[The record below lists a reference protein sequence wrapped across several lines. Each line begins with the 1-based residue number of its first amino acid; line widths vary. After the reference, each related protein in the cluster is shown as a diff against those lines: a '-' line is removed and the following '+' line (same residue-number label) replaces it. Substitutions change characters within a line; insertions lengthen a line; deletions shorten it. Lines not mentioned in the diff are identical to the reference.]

1 MPPGCAV
8 RDAFRVPDLLSCD
21 DIGRPTRR
29 KPPALQ
35 PFATARA
42 TPPPAGAP
50 AALAIAA
57 AASPAWAGKTL
68 DAVKA
73 RGQLVCGV
81 NTSGPGFSNADSQG
95 KWTGLDVDFCK
106 AVAAAVLNDASKV
119 KFVPLN
125 SQQRFS
131 SLQAGEIDVLSRNS
145 TWTLTRDA
153 SLGVVFTGINYYDGQ
168 GFMVPKKL
176 KIDHI
181 NKLNGATVCVQAG
194 TTSEKNV
201 ADYFGAHGMKYKS
214 VVFDTAE
221 AITSAFFAGRCQV
234 YTTDMSDLAGA
245 RSKAPNA
252 DDYVILPEVISKE
265 PLGPSVRRGDDEWF
279 GIVRWTLFAM
289 LEAEEDGLTQANV
302 DEQKTSNKDPGVQR
316 LLGVSEDTGKLLGL
330 DAEWAYRIVK
340 QVGNY
345 GESFERNLGPKAPIG
360 LPRGVNNLWTKG
372 GLMYAPPLR

>member
-1 MPPGCAV
+1 MKIKYV
-8 RDAFRVPDLLSCD
+8 V
-21 DIGRPTRR
+21 
-29 KPPALQ
+29 
-35 PFATARA
+35 
-42 TPPPAGAP
+42 P

-125 SQQRFS
+125 SQQRFT
-131 SLQAGEIDVLSRNS
+131 SLQAGEVDVLSRNS

-153 SLGVVFTGINYYDGQ
+153 SLGIVFTGINYYDGQ
-168 GFMVPKKL
+168 GFMVPKKV
-176 KIDHI
+176 KIESA
-181 NKLNGATVCVQAG
+181 KKMNGATVCVQAG

-201 ADYFGAHGMKYKS
+201 ADYFGANNMKYKP

-245 RSKAPNA
+245 RTKAPKP
-252 DDYVILPEVISKE
+252 DDYTILPQVISKE

-279 GIVRWTLFAM
+279 EIVRWTLFAM
-289 LEAEEDGLTQANV
+289 LEAEEHGLTQANV
-302 DEQKTSNKDPGVQR
+302 DEQKTSNKDPNVQR
-316 LLGVSEDTGKLLGL
+316 FLGVSEDTGKLLGL
-330 DAEWAYRIVK
+330 DAAWAHRIVK

-345 GESFERNLGPKAPIG
+345 GESFERNLGPKTPVA

-372 GLMYAPPLR
+372 GLMYAPPIR

>member
-1 MPPGCAV
+1 MKIQHLV
-8 RDAFRVPDLLSCD
+8 
-21 DIGRPTRR
+21 
-29 KPPALQ
+29 
-35 PFATARA
+35 
-42 TPPPAGAP
+42 P
-50 AALAIAA
+50 AALAIAT

-68 DAVKA
+68 DAVKQ
-73 RGQLVCGV
+73 RGQVVCGV

-125 SQQRFS
+125 SQQRFT
-131 SLQAGEIDVLSRNS
+131 SLQAGEVDVLSRNS

-153 SLGVVFTGINYYDGQ
+153 SLGILFTGINYFDGQ

-176 KIDHI
+176 NIANAK
-181 NKLNGATVCVQAG
+181 KMNGATVCVQAG

-201 ADYFGAHGMKYKS
+201 ADYFGANNMKYKP

-245 RSKAPNA
+245 RTKAPKP
-252 DDYVILPEVISKE
+252 DDYAILPQVISKE

-279 GIVRWTLFAM
+279 QIVRWTLFAM

-302 DEQKTSNKDPGVQR
+302 DAEKASSKDPAVQR
-316 LLGVSEDTGKLLGL
+316 FLGVSEDDGKLLGL
-330 DAEWAYRIVK
+330 DKEWAYRIVK

-345 GESFERNLGPKAPIG
+345 GESFERNLGPKSPVG

-372 GLMYAPPLR
+372 GLMYAPPIR

>member
-1 MPPGCAV
+1 MKM
-8 RDAFRVPDLLSCD
+8 RHTL
-21 DIGRPTRR
+21 
-29 KPPALQ
+29 
-35 PFATARA
+35 
-42 TPPPAGAP
+42 P
-50 AALAIAA
+50 AALAVAA
-57 AASPAWAGKTL
+57 AAVTLPAHAGKTL
-68 DAVKA
+68 DAVKS

-95 KWTGLDVDFCK
+95 KWTGLDVDFCR
-106 AVAAAVLNDASKV
+106 AVAAAVLNDANKV

-125 SQQRFS
+125 SQQRFT

-153 SLGVVFTGINYYDGQ
+153 SLGVVFAGINYYDGQ

-176 KIDHI
+176 KLDSAR
-181 NKLNGATVCVQAG
+181 KMNGATVCVQAG

-201 ADYFGAHGMKYKS
+201 ADYFGAHNMKYKP

-279 GIVRWTLFAM
+279 QIVRWTLYAM
-289 LEAEEDGLTQANV
+289 LDAEENGLTQANV
-302 DEQKTSNKDPGVQR
+302 DQQKASNKDPGVQR
-316 LLGVSEDTGKLLGL
+316 FLGVSEDTGKLLGL
-330 DAEWAYRIVK
+330 DKEWAYRIVK

-345 GESFERNLGPKAPIG
+345 GESFEKNLGPNSPSK

-372 GLMYAPPLR
+372 GLMYAPPIR

>member
-1 MPPGCAV
+1 MQIKLV
-8 RDAFRVPDLLSCD
+8 V
-21 DIGRPTRR
+21 
-29 KPPALQ
+29 
-35 PFATARA
+35 
-42 TPPPAGAP
+42 P

-57 AASPAWAGKTL
+57 AVSPAYAGKTL

-95 KWTGLDVDFCK
+95 KWTGLDVDFCR
-106 AVAAAVLNDASKV
+106 AVAAAVLSDASKV

-125 SQQRFS
+125 SQQRFT

-153 SLGVVFTGINYYDGQ
+153 SLGVEFTGINYFDGQ

-176 KIDHI
+176 NIASAK
-181 NKLNGATVCVQAG
+181 KMNGATVCVQAG

-201 ADYFGAHGMKYKS
+201 ADYFGASNMKYKP

-245 RSKAPNA
+245 RTKAPKA

-279 GIVRWTLFAM
+279 QIVRWTLFAM
-289 LEAEEDGLTQANV
+289 IEAEEDGLTQANV
-302 DEQKTSNKDPGVQR
+302 DQQKASNKDPNVQR
-316 LLGVSEDTGKLLGL
+316 FLGVSEDTGKLLGL
-330 DAEWAYRIVK
+330 DKEWAYRIVK

-345 GESFERNLGPKAPIG
+345 GESFERNLGPKTPIG

-372 GLMYAPPLR
+372 GLMYAPPIR

>member
-1 MPPGCAV
+1 M
-8 RDAFRVPDLLSCD
+8 LLKHL
-21 DIGRPTRR
+21 I
-29 KPPALQ
+29 
-35 PFATARA
+35 
-42 TPPPAGAP
+42 P
-50 AALAIAA
+50 AALAAAGVVIAT
-57 AASPAWAGKTL
+57 PALAGKTL

-95 KWTGLDVDFCK
+95 KWSGLDVDFCR
-106 AVAAAVLNDASKV
+106 AVAAAVLKDSEKV

-125 SQQRFS
+125 SQQRFA
-131 SLQAGEIDVLSRNS
+131 SLQAGEIDLLARNS

-153 SLGVVFTGINYYDGQ
+153 SLGVVFTGINYFDGQ
-168 GFMVPKKL
+168 GFMVPTKL
-176 KIDHI
+176 KIDSAK
-181 NKLNGATVCVQAG
+181 KLNGATMCVQAG

-201 ADYFGAHGMKYKS
+201 ADYFAANGMKYKS

-245 RSKAPNA
+245 RTKAPKA
-252 DDYVILPEVISKE
+252 GDYVILPQVISKE

-279 GIVRWTLFAM
+279 QIVRWTGFAM
-289 LEAEEDGLTQANV
+289 LEAEENGLTQANV
-302 DEQKTSNKDPGVQR
+302 DQQKTANKDPSVQR
-316 LLGVSEDTGKLLGL
+316 FLGVSEDTGKLLGL
-330 DAEWAYRIVK
+330 DAEWAYRVVK

-345 GESFERNLGPKAPIG
+345 GESFERNLGPKTPVG

-372 GLMYAPPLR
+372 GLMYAPPIR

>member
-1 MPPGCAV
+1 MSLKHLIMTAV
-8 RDAFRVPDLLSCD
+8 AVASVGL
-21 DIGRPTRR
+21 
-29 KPPALQ
+29 
-35 PFATARA
+35 AT
-42 TPPPAGAP
+42 GAQ
-50 AALAIAA
+50 
-57 AASPAWAGKTL
+57 AGKTL

-73 RGQLVCGV
+73 RGQVVCGV

-95 KWTGLDVDFCK
+95 QWTGLDVDFCRSI
-106 AVAAAVLNDASKV
+106 AAAVLKDASKV
-119 KFVPLN
+119 KYVPLN
-125 SQQRFS
+125 SQQRFA

-176 KIDHI
+176 KVDGVK
-181 NKLNGATVCVQAG
+181 KLNGATLCVQAG

-201 ADYFGAHGMKYKS
+201 ADFFAANGMKYKS

-245 RSKAPNA
+245 RTKAPNA
-252 DDYVILPEVISKE
+252 DDYVILPQVISKE

-279 GIVRWTLFAM
+279 EIVRWTLFAQ
-289 LEAEEDGLTQANV
+289 LEAEENGLTQANV
-302 DEQKTSNKDPGVQR
+302 DQQKTGNKDPGVQR

-345 GESFERNLGPKAPIG
+345 GESFERNLGPKSPVG

-372 GLMYAPPLR
+372 GLMYAPPIR

>member
-1 MPPGCAV
+1 M
-8 RDAFRVPDLLSCD
+8 LLKSLL
-21 DIGRPTRR
+21 
-29 KPPALQ
+29 A
-35 PFATARA
+35 ATASVV
-42 TPPPAGAP
+42 
-50 AALAIAA
+50 ALAYAPVA
-57 AASPAWAGKTL
+57 LAGKTL

-81 NTSGPGFSNADSQG
+81 NTSGPGFSAADSQG
-95 KWTGLDVDFCK
+95 KWTGLDVEFCR
-106 AVAAAVLNDASKV
+106 AVAAAVLKDAEKV
-119 KFVPLN
+119 KYVPLN
-125 SQQRFS
+125 SQQRFA
-131 SLQAGEIDVLSRNS
+131 SLQAGEIDVLARNS

-168 GFMVPKKL
+168 GFMVPAKL
-176 KIDHI
+176 KVDSVK
-181 NKLNGATVCVQAG
+181 KLNGATLCVQAG

-201 ADYFGAHGMKYKS
+201 ADYFAANGMKYKA

-245 RSKAPNA
+245 RTKAPKP
-252 DDYVILPEVISKE
+252 DDYVILPQVISKE

-279 GIVRWTLFAM
+279 QIVRWVGFAM

-302 DEQKTSNKDPGVQR
+302 DAQKKDNKDPNVQR
-316 LLGVSEDTGKLLGL
+316 FLGVSEDTGKLLGL

-345 GESFERNLGPKAPIG
+345 GESFERNLGPKSPSK

-372 GLMYAPPLR
+372 GLMYAPPVR

>member
-1 MPPGCAV
+1 
-8 RDAFRVPDLLSCD
+8 
-21 DIGRPTRR
+21 
-29 KPPALQ
+29 
-35 PFATARA
+35 
-42 TPPPAGAP
+42 
-50 AALAIAA
+50 
-57 AASPAWAGKTL
+57 
-68 DAVKA
+68 
-73 RGQLVCGV
+73 
-81 NTSGPGFSNADSQG
+81 GFSAADSQG
-95 KWTGLDVDFCK
+95 QWTGLDVEFCR
-106 AVAAAVLNDASKV
+106 ALAAVTLKDASKV

-125 SQQRFS
+125 SQQRFA

-153 SLGVVFTGINYYDGQ
+153 SLGVTFTGINYYDGQ

-176 KIDHI
+176 KIDST
-181 NKLNGATVCVQAG
+181 KRLNGATVCVQAG

-201 ADYFGAHGMKYKS
+201 ADYFKANGMSYKP

-245 RSKAPNA
+245 RTKAPKPG
-252 DDYVILPEVISKE
+252 DFVVLPQVISKE

-279 GIVRWTLFAM
+279 EIVRWTLFAM
-289 LEAEEDGLTQANV
+289 LEAEEAGLTQANV
-302 DEQKTSNKDPGVQR
+302 DAQKATSKDPNVQR

-345 GESFERNLGPKAPIG
+345 GESFERNLGPATPIG

-372 GLMYAPPLR
+372 GLMYAPPVR

>member
-1 MPPGCAV
+1 MAMKQ
-8 RDAFRVPDLLSCD
+8 L
-21 DIGRPTRR
+21 I
-29 KPPALQ
+29 
-35 PFATARA
+35 
-42 TPPPAGAP
+42 P
-50 AALAIAA
+50 AALAVSAA
-57 AASPAWAGKTL
+57 ALAFPAHAGKTL

-73 RGQLVCGV
+73 RGQVVCGV

-95 KWTGLDVDFCK
+95 KWTGLDVDFCR
-106 AVAAAVLNDASKV
+106 AVAAVVLSDANKV

-153 SLGVVFTGINYYDGQ
+153 SLGVEFTGINYFDGQ

-176 KIDHI
+176 NIDSA
-181 NKLNGATVCVQAG
+181 KKMNGATVCVQAG

-201 ADYFGAHGMKYKS
+201 ADYFGANGMKYKS

-245 RSKAPNA
+245 RTKAPKP
-252 DDYVILPEVISKE
+252 DDYVILPQVISKE

-279 GIVRWTLFAM
+279 QIVRWTLFAM

-302 DEQKTSNKDPGVQR
+302 DQQKSSSKDPNVQR
-316 LLGVSEDTGKLLGL
+316 FLGVSEDTGKLLGL
-330 DAEWAYRIVK
+330 DKEWAYRIVK

-345 GESFERNLGPKAPIG
+345 GESFERNLGPKTPIG

-372 GLMYAPPLR
+372 GLMYAPPIR

>member
-1 MPPGCAV
+1 MSIQHLIPIVLAV
-8 RDAFRVPDLLSCD
+8 S
-21 DIGRPTRR
+21 
-29 KPPALQ
+29 
-35 PFATARA
+35 
-42 TPPPAGAP
+42 
-50 AALAIAA
+50 AA
-57 AASPAWAGKTL
+57 AVALPAHAGKTL

-73 RGQLVCGV
+73 RGQVVCGV

-95 KWTGLDVDFCK
+95 RWTGLDVDFCR
-106 AVAAAVLNDASKV
+106 AVAAAVLSDANKV

-153 SLGVVFTGINYYDGQ
+153 SLGVVFTGINYFDGQ

-176 KIDHI
+176 KIDSA
-181 NKLNGATVCVQAG
+181 KKMNGATVCVQAG

-201 ADYFGAHGMKYKS
+201 ADYFGANAMKYKS

-245 RSKAPNA
+245 RTKAPKP
-252 DDYVILPEVISKE
+252 DDYVILPQVISKE

-279 GIVRWTLFAM
+279 QIVRWTLFAM
-289 LEAEEDGLTQANV
+289 IEAEENGLTQANV
-302 DEQKTSNKDPGVQR
+302 DEQKTANKDPGVQR
-316 LLGVSEDTGKLLGL
+316 FLGVSEDTGKLIGL
-330 DAEWAYRIVK
+330 DAGWAHRVVK

-345 GESFERNLGPKAPIG
+345 GESFERNLGPKTPVA

-372 GLMYAPPLR
+372 GLMYAPPIR

>member
-1 MPPGCAV
+1 M
-8 RDAFRVPDLLSCD
+8 LT
-21 DIGRPTRR
+21 RPMI
-29 KPPALQ
+29 
-35 PFATARA
+35 
-42 TPPPAGAP
+42 P
-50 AALAIAA
+50 AALAVAA
-57 AASPAWAGKTL
+57 AAFALPAQAGKTL
-68 DAVKA
+68 DGVKA

-95 KWTGLDVDFCK
+95 RWTGLDVDFCR
-106 AVAAAVLNDASKV
+106 AVAAAVLSDASKV

-125 SQQRFS
+125 SQQRFT

-153 SLGVVFTGINYYDGQ
+153 SLGVVFAGINYFDGQ
-168 GFMVPKKL
+168 GFMVPKNL
-176 KIDHI
+176 KIDSA
-181 NKLNGATVCVQAG
+181 KKMNGATVCVQAG

-201 ADYFGAHGMKYKS
+201 ADYFGANAMKYKP

-245 RSKAPNA
+245 RTKAPNA
-252 DDYVILPEVISKE
+252 DDYVILPQVISKE

-279 GIVRWTLFAM
+279 QIVRWTLFAM
-289 LEAEEDGLTQANV
+289 LEAEEDALTQANV
-302 DEQKTSNKDPGVQR
+302 DQQKTTNKDPGVQR
-316 LLGVSEDTGKLLGL
+316 FLGVSEDTGKLLGL
-330 DAEWAYRIVK
+330 DKEWAYRIVK

-345 GESFERNLGPKAPIG
+345 GESFERNLGPNTPVK

-372 GLMYAPPLR
+372 GLMYAPPIR

>member
-1 MPPGCAV
+1 MLPKH
-8 RDAFRVPDLLSCD
+8 L
-21 DIGRPTRR
+21 IT
-29 KPPALQ
+29 
-35 PFATARA
+35 T
-42 TPPPAGAP
+42 
-50 AALAIAA
+50 AIAA
-57 AASPAWAGKTL
+57 AGIAIATPALAGKTL

-95 KWTGLDVDFCK
+95 KWSGLDVDFCR
-106 AVAAAVLNDASKV
+106 AVAAAVLKDSEKV

-125 SQQRFS
+125 SQQRFA
-131 SLQAGEIDVLSRNS
+131 SLQAGEIDVLARNS

-153 SLGVVFTGINYYDGQ
+153 SLGVVFTGINYFDGQ
-168 GFMVPKKL
+168 GFMVPTKL
-176 KIDHI
+176 KIDSAK
-181 NKLNGATVCVQAG
+181 KLNGATMGVQAG

-201 ADYFGAHGMKYKS
+201 ADYFAANGMKYKS

-221 AITSAFFAGRCQV
+221 AITSAFFSGRCQV

-245 RSKAPNA
+245 RTKAPKA
-252 DDYVILPEVISKE
+252 GDYVILPQVISKE

-279 GIVRWTLFAM
+279 QIVRWAGFAM
-289 LEAEEDGLTQANV
+289 IEAEEDGLTQANV
-302 DEQKTSNKDPGVQR
+302 DQQKTSNKDPSVQR
-316 LLGVSEDTGKLLGL
+316 FLGVSEDTGKLLGL

-345 GESFERNLGPKAPIG
+345 GESFERNLGPKTPVG

-372 GLMYAPPLR
+372 GLMYAPPIR